1 MNLLWSLSGSLGAGV
16 EPMSI
21 FAAVVATGL
30 FRLRLGGSVAV
41 VVILAV
47 HDDDDEDGYDKTD
60 S

>member
-1 MNLLWSLSGSLGAGV
+1 MT
-16 EPMSI
+16 I

-41 VVILAV
+41 IVILAV
-47 HDDDDEDGYDKTD
+47 HDDDDDEDGYDKTD